1 MIFVPKKCFL
11 KSNTISDM
19 LASFRESLKAARIWL
34 FHEHAFRV
42 SHEQRKRF
50 SIQAQYDANETF
62 RNLLQWSGT
71 TLEVLNFRR
80 CSLVQAYFKWYHNTC
95 FFQFIFWKPIT
106 WIFLSLHYVG
116 FFFTRAL
123 RINCPPDFKPANC
136 TYDRSINIQV
146 SLNP

>member
-1 MIFVPKKCFL
+1 
-11 KSNTISDM
+11 M

-71 TLEVLNFRR
+71 TLEVLNSDDAALF
-80 CSLVQAYFKWYHNTC
+80 
-95 FFQFIFWKPIT
+95 KPISND
-106 WIFLSLHYVG
+106 IIIRVSFSLFFGSLLRG
-116 FFFTRAL
+116 FFYHFIMLVFFSRA
-123 RINCPPDFKPANC
+123 RF
-136 TYDRSINIQV
+136 V
-146 SLNP
+146 